1 MECGEN
7 MSLFYPHLTRTQ
19 HSCLVLLPLL
29 GFVFGDPELGLGGL
43 GAPSLVPVPS
53 AIPGVLPTS
62 RLPGFLA
69 GGLKRE
75 RDLCNDRGNRHHY
88 EKKLE

>member
-1 MECGEN
+1 M
-7 MSLFYPHLTRTQ
+7 
-19 HSCLVLLPLL
+19 LLPLL
-29 GFVFGDPELGLGGL
+29 GLVFGDPELGLGGL
-43 GAPSLVPVPS
+43 GGAPSLVLVPS

-75 RDLCNDRGNRHHY
+75 RDLYNDGRNRHHY